1 MPSYLLC
8 QCGLGTK
15 ELLGRVKAI
24 RRGVERAWKVAFKV
38 CNVVIEPLDTASVP
52 RYGGC

>member
-15 ELLGRVKAI
+15 KLLGRVKAI
-24 RRGVERAWKVAFKV
+24 GRGVERAWKVAFEV
-38 CNVVIEPLDTASVP
+38 CNMVIESLDTIPVP
-52 RYGGC
+52 RYGGR